1 MNSLQEYVKAQEG
14 AGKPLYQW
22 SRYGKYIALSKSVS
36 ELEEATK
43 KFSLVQLPQD
53 YATRIAAATSSST
66 AVSKSAIYVYAAISK
81 KTGDHVDDLEG
92 SSIPNIAKMSANVL
106 IMEETG
112 RLLEHCTRATEH
124 VWRATD
130 LLRTYDQKIQK
141 KEWAW
146 SAAATAMT
154 AVIAATVALV
164 AAHLY
169 GPPGL
174 GLAPK
179 ADPANGRFEQA
190 LAIIQQT
197 QAVTNLTD
205 ELYSIK
211 LQDVDQRYKNLLA
224 LSESHGLRID
234 NLVESLGPPN
244 QEGTYYLSTD
254 TESCDVQLQKAS
266 DNLKI
271 QLQRQ
276 QHELES
282 LRRNVQRMDV
292 RLTRSIEKSCK

>member
-14 AGKPLYQW
+14 AGKPLHQW
-22 SRYGKYIALSKSVS
+22 SRYGKYIALSKAVS

-53 YATRIAAATSSST
+53 YATRIASATSSST

-92 SSIPNIAKMSANVL
+92 SSLPNIAKMSANVL

-112 RLLEHCTRATEH
+112 RLLDHCTQATEH

-141 KEWAW
+141 KDWAW
-146 SAAATAMT
+146 SAAATALT
-154 AVIAATVALV
+154 ALVAATVAII

-169 GPPGL
+169 GPPGP

-179 ADPANGRFEQA
+179 AILANGGYEQA

-276 QHELES
+276 QQELES